1 LVDPLNRL
9 KRDRELFMVGS
20 RQQLLNIVSNGNPR
34 LVAGAITG
42 ALEIQI
48 ATEEVARERGV
59 EIDEDALAEYAERNR
74 ENLDKEVDR
83 AVNAFI
89 MSVVSQEG

>member
-1 LVDPLNRL
+1 LVDPVNRL
-9 KRDRELFMVGS
+9 ERDRELYMVGS

-34 LVAGAITG
+34 LVAGAITR

-48 ATEEVARERGV
+48 TTEEIAREQGIA
-59 EIDEDALAEYAERNR
+59 IDENRLAEYAERNR
-74 ENLDKEVDR
+74 EFLDKEVDR

-89 MSVVSQEG
+89 MSIVSQEG